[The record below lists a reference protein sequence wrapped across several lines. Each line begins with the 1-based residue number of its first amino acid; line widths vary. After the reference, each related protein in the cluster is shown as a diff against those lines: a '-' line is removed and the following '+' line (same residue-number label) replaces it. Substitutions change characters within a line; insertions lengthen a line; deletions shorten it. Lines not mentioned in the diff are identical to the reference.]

1 MCREDLSTPSLGITT
16 STSCT
21 PAGSRA
27 FNSLSRDHAVTPGP
41 NLATPSSL
49 STPSLGITIVLESHW
64 TVVKYRSLSTP
75 SLGITREVNRQAC
88 RDSEEALSHF
98 QLPLSGSLTGRDGME
113 QESSTIKRTFNSLS
127 RDHKFEKFV
136 SDCRA
141 SGFQLPLS
149 GSLDEARTLP
159 SPTHS
164 LSTPSLGIT
173 LAHVSPLVLI
183 IAGLSTPS
191 LGITFTTTASMRG
204 PNLQNHLLS
213 TPSLGITTDCWNR
226 QTSLSC
232 SLSTPSLGITP
243 GRVPFAELQRQRILS
258 TPSLGITRP
267 HHRAHRYAAPPT
279 YTFNSLSRD
288 HFTLIIASTRAAF
301 LSTPSLRITNKL
313 IHHML
318 GADNTAFN
326 SLSRD
331 HLQTS

>member
-213 TPSLGITTDCWNR
+213 TPSLGIT
-226 QTSLSC
+226 
-232 SLSTPSLGITP
+232 
-243 GRVPFAELQRQRILS
+243 
-258 TPSLGITRP
+258 RP

-301 LSTPSLRITNKL
+301 LSTPSLGITNKL